1 MLALALARWQSYIS
15 HLATSLALDKIVSAS
30 PLIRAQAVSDGV
42 PVAVLRDL
50 VRKSSVTV
58 ADLARVM
65 GPRRTLDRRL
75 KDGTPLSV
83 DESDRFVRFA
93 AVLDLAASIFGGH
106 DAGMT
111 WLRDARQAFDGT
123 APLDLLRTD
132 AGARAVEELLLR
144 ARHGMLA

>member
-1 MLALALARWQSYIS
+1 M
-15 HLATSLALDKIVSAS
+15 ATSLALDNIISAS
-30 PLIRAQAVSDGV
+30 ALARARAVSDGV
-42 PVAVLRDL
+42 AVAVIRDL
-50 VRKSSVTV
+50 VRTSSITV
-58 ADLARVM
+58 ADLARVI

-93 AVLDLAASIFGGH
+93 AVLDLATSIFGGR
-106 DAGMT
+106 DAAMA
-111 WLRDARQAFDGT
+111 WLRDAKRAFDGT

-132 AGARAVEELLLR
+132 AGARAVEELLIR